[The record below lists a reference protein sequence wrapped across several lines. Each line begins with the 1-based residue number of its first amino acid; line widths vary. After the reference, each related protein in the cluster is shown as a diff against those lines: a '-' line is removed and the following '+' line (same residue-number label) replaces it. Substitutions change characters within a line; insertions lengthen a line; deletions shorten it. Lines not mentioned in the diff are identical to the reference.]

1 MPRRTT
7 LLLTVTLL
15 TLTSGLAVAQDDS
28 PQHFDP
34 KGKLP
39 SDYTIEFQQ
48 TQRNNL
54 MGWMAPASTGV
65 AMRHSAGVK
74 ICL

>member
-1 MPRRTT
+1 VGLSAARCEYMF
-7 LLLTVTLL
+7 LGFAYAA
-15 TLTSGLAVAQDDS
+15 SG
-28 PQHFDP
+28 
-34 KGKLP
+34 KEGGK
-39 SDYTIEFQQ
+39 
-48 TQRNNL
+48 L

>member
-1 MPRRTT
+1 MNSPCREGGLRMFAA
-7 LLLTVTLL
+7 LCAKVCCADLPTVRCGR
-15 TLTSGLAVAQDDS
+15 SVFAALAKT
-28 PQHFDP
+28 FGM
-34 KGKLP
+34 KGG
-39 SDYTIEFQQ
+39 E
-48 TQRNNL
+48 L